1 MSNASFVPRL
11 LRAGLVIVDP
21 ANGRVLRAIALQY
34 NPDALSRTLQLQG
47 AGEGGDRLE
56 ALRLKGPPVE
66 TLRVEAELDATDQLE
81 FPDQGSN
88 RVAVEVGVGAQL
100 AALEA
105 LLYPSTS
112 QLAANDALAARGTIE
127 ILPIEAPLPLFAWS
141 RQRVLPVRITEFS
154 VNEEAFDPSL
164 NPIRAKVT
172 LGMRVLSINDVPFG
186 STAGTLFRA
195 HQQQKEALA
204 LRIGS
209 ATLESLGIGGLL

>member
-11 LRAGLVIVDP
+11 IRAGLVIVDP

-47 AGEGGDRLE
+47 AGEGSDRLE

-81 FPDQGSN
+81 FPDQGNN

-105 LLYPSTS
+105 LLYPPSA
-112 QLAANDALAARGTIE
+112 QLTANDALAARGTIE
-127 ILPIEAPLPLFAWS
+127 ILPVEAPLPLFVWS

-154 VNEEAFDPSL
+154 INEEAFDPSL

-172 LGMRVLSINDVPFG
+172 LGLRVLSINDVPFG

-204 LRIGS
+204 LRTGA

>member
-209 ATLESLGIGGLL
+209 TTLESLGIGGLL

>member
-11 LRAGLVIVDP
+11 IRAGLVIVDP

-47 AGEGGDRLE
+47 AGEGSDRLE

-81 FPDQGSN
+81 FPDQGNN

-105 LLYPSTS
+105 LLYPPSA

-127 ILPIEAPLPLFAWS
+127 ILAVEAPLPLFVWS
-141 RQRVLPVRITEFS
+141 RNRVLPVRITEFS

-172 LGMRVLSINDVPFG
+172 LGLRVLSINDVPFG

-204 LRIGS
+204 LRTGA

>member
-1 MSNASFVPRL
+1 MSTASFVPRL

-34 NPDALSRTLQLQG
+34 NPDALQRTLQIQG

-81 FPDQGSN
+81 FPDQAGN
-88 RVAVEVGVGAQL
+88 RIAVEVGVGAQL

-105 LLYPSTS
+105 LLYPASA

-127 ILPIEAPLPLFAWS
+127 ILPVEAPLPLFVWS

-154 VNEEAFDPSL
+154 INEEAFDPSL

-204 LRIGS
+204 ARTGA

>member
-1 MSNASFVPRL
+1 MSTASFVPRT

-34 NPDALSRTLQLQG
+34 NPDALSRTLQIQG

-66 TLRVEAELDATDQLE
+66 TLRIEAELDAADQLE
-81 FPDQGSN
+81 FPDERNN
-88 RVAVEVGVGAQL
+88 RLAVEVGVGAQL

-105 LLYPSTS
+105 LLYPPSA
-112 QLAANDALAARGTIE
+112 QLAAQDALAARGTIE
-127 ILPIEAPLPLFAWS
+127 VLPVLSPLPLFVWS
-141 RQRVLPVRITEFS
+141 RQRVLPVRVTEFGIA
-154 VNEEAFDPSL
+154 EEAFDPAL
-164 NPIRAKVT
+164 NPVRAKVT
-172 LGMRVLSINDVPFG
+172 LGLRVLSINDVPFD

-204 LRIGS
+204 ARSGGVP
-209 ATLESLGIGGLL
+209 LEALGIGGLL